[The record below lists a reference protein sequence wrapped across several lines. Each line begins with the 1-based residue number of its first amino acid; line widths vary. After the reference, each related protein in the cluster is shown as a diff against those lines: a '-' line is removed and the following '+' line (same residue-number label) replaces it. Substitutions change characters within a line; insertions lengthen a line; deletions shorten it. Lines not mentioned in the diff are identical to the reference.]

1 MDFSLPMRPLG
12 PTVAGHQPPPQIS
25 SIGLG
30 CMGMTD
36 FYGTPD
42 DEESIATFHRA
53 VDLGVNFFD
62 TADVYG
68 PFTNEELIAKAI
80 RTLPARFGTRDD
92 LVIAT
97 KFGLVRGTDKKWL
110 GTRGDR
116 EYVRKCC
123 EASLK
128 RLGVEVIDL
137 YYAHRIAADCPIED
151 TIGAMAELVREG
163 KVRTLGLSE
172 VSAATLRRASAVHP
186 IAALQSEYSLW
197 TRDPEG
203 DILDAC
209 RELGVTFVPYSP
221 LGRGFLTG
229 ALSDTEDL
237 PEGDARRAHPRFQ
250 GENFQRNLRIAEMVR
265 DLARQRGCEPAQLA
279 IAWVLAQ
286 NETEEADRATSG
298 FGVVPIPGAKRRSH
312 LEQNV
317 RAVAVHLSRGD
328 IATIDGLFP
337 RGLAQGDRYPANRM
351 VELNR

>member
-1 MDFSLPMRPLG
+1 MPYRQLG
-12 PTVAGHQPPPQIS
+12 PTIPGAPNPPRIS
-25 SIGLG
+25 TIGLG

-68 PFTNEELIAKAI
+68 PFTNEELIARAI
-80 RTLPARFGTRDD
+80 KTLPAHVGSRAD

-97 KFGLVRGTDKKWL
+97 KFGLVRGADKKWL

-116 EYVRKCC
+116 AYIRECC

-128 RLGVEVIDL
+128 RLGVDVIDL
-137 YYAHRIAADCPIED
+137 YYAHRLAADVPVEE
-151 TIGAMAELVREG
+151 TIGAMAELIHEG

-172 VSAATLRRASAVHP
+172 VSAATLRRACAVHP

-203 DILDAC
+203 EILDAC
-209 RELGVTFVPYSP
+209 RELGITFVPYSP

-237 PEGDARRAHPRFQ
+237 PENDARRAHPRFQ
-250 GENFQRNLRIAEMVR
+250 GENFQRNLRIAAMVR
-265 DLARQRGCEPAQLA
+265 ELAAANGCTPAQLA
-279 IAWVLAQ
+279 LAWVLAQ
-286 NETEEADRATSG
+286 NETEEADRATPG
-298 FGVVPIPGAKRRSH
+298 FGVVPVPGAKRRTH
-312 LEQNV
+312 LQENV
-317 RAVAVHLSRGD
+317 GAVDVHLSRGD

-337 RGLAQGDRYPANRM
+337 QGVALGDRYPANRM
-351 VELNR
+351 TELNR

>member
-1 MDFSLPMRPLG
+1 
-12 PTVAGHQPPPQIS
+12 
-25 SIGLG
+25 
-30 CMGMTD
+30 MGMTD
-36 FYGTPD
+36 FYGVPD
-42 DEESIATFHRA
+42 DDESIATFHRA

-68 PFTNEELIAKAI
+68 PFTNEELIARAI
-80 RTLPARFGTRDD
+80 HTLPARIGSRGE

-97 KFGLVRGTDKKWL
+97 KFGLVRGADKKWL

-116 EYVRKCC
+116 AYVRECC
-123 EASLK
+123 DASLK
-128 RLGVEVIDL
+128 RLGLDVIDL
-137 YYAHRIAADCPIED
+137 YYAHRLAADVPIED

-172 VSAATLRRASAVHP
+172 VSAATLRRASKVHP

-197 TRDPEG
+197 TRDPED
-203 DILDAC
+203 DILEAC

-229 ALSDTEDL
+229 ALSHSADL

-250 GENFQRNLRIAEMVR
+250 GENFQRNLRIAELVR

-286 NETEEADRATSG
+286 NETEEADRAAPG

-317 RAVAVHLSRGD
+317 GAVDVHLSRGD

-337 RGLAQGDRYPANRM
+337 RGIAFGDRYPANRM
-351 VELNR
+351 AELNR